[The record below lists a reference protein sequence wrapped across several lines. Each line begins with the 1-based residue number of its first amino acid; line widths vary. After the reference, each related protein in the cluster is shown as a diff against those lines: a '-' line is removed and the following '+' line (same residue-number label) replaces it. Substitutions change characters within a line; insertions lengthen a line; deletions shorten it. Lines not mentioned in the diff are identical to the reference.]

1 MRPNSFPGGVAAM
14 PHYIALIHKDADSCY
29 GVSFPDWP
37 GVITASETIDEA
49 MQQAAEV
56 LSFAAEDWE
65 NRDDTRGIP
74 KPRTI
79 DELRADPGF
88 RDDAVDA
95 VIAAVPFRA
104 EAEAAE

>member
-37 GVITASETIDEA
+37 GVITAGETIDEA
-49 MQQAAEV
+49 MQRAAEV
-56 LSFAAEDWE
+56 LSFAAADWE
-65 NRDDTRGIP
+65 NRDGTRGIP
-74 KPRTI
+74 RSRTI
-79 DELRADPGF
+79 HELRDDPGF

-104 EAEAAE
+104 KAEAAE